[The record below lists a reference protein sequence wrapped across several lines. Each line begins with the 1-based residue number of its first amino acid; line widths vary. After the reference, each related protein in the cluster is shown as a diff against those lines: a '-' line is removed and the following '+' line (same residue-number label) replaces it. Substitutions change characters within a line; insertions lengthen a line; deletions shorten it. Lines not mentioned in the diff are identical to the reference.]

1 MKVWALFGLNGLLK
15 KNGDIIIP
23 VSNKGPLY
31 IIKATYKNEAV
42 WKYDEEVEE

>member
-1 MKVWALFGLNGLLK
+1 MFGLKGLL

-42 WKYDEEVEE
+42 WKYDEKETDERY